1 MDSAV
6 AKPEP
11 EVRVSV
17 RLSRGEVATTTW
29 GELSAELVEAACP
42 WRTVRHAHGHAH
54 HPGWAWSER
63 AGRHVMFESRLER
76 ARLVEAEFDPSV
88 RNIKEQP
95 FLFMIRTESG
105 RLRRHIPD
113 FLLLHLDRPPLLV
126 NVKPPG
132 WESNDQ
138 VRQLF
143 DAVECLCALR
153 GWAYETWTGSSRL
166 RRINLDW
173 LAGYRRRATV
183 PATDEELEALLGL
196 VTGPMSIGQ
205 LEAAGDRLM
214 AECRP
219 AILHLL
225 WTRALQIDVD
235 QPLDVTSEVWR

>member
-1 MDSAV
+1 MDLA
-6 AKPEP
+6 AAQTEP
-11 EVRVSV
+11 AVSV
-17 RLSRGEVATTTW
+17 RLGGAEVTTTTW
-29 GELSAELVEAACP
+29 SELSPELVETACP
-42 WRTVRHAHGHAH
+42 WRTVRHAHGHSH

-63 AGRHVMFESRLER
+63 AGRHVMFESRLEL
-76 ARLVEAEFDPSV
+76 ARLIEAEFDLSV

-95 FLFMIRTESG
+95 FLLTIRTESG

-132 WESNDQ
+132 WESNDR
-138 VRQLF
+138 VREVF
-143 DAVECLCALR
+143 DAVERLSVER
-153 GWAYETWTGSSRL
+153 GWSYETWTGSNRL

-183 PATDEELEALLGL
+183 PATDEELDALLAL
-196 VTGPMSIGQ
+196 VAGPRTIGQ
-205 LEAAGDRLM
+205 LEAEGARLV

-225 WTRALQIDVD
+225 WTRALSIDID